1 MTNKSNRCIAS
12 AQSGKP
18 CKVKPLPDSKY
29 CRWHSEKPDVKEKRL
44 ADSAKGGKTK
54 AYGALTSVPSIADV
68 LDVDKLD
75 LETAAGSRALLAGA
89 LRQLA
94 RLPLDVRVAN
104 AIGQVC
110 TAQRGVIEVADFE
123 ARLAALEAARPPGLR
138 RA

>member
-1 MTNKSNRCIAS
+1 MTNKIIRCLAS
-12 AQSGKP
+12 TQSGQL
-18 CKVKPLPDSKY
+18 CKVKPLPGSKY
-29 CRWHSEKPDVKEKRL
+29 CRWHSEKPEAKAKRQ
-44 ADSAKGGKTK
+44 ADSAKGGLSK
-54 AYGALTSVPSIADV
+54 AYGALTSVPSISEV
-68 LDVDKLD
+68 LDVDALD

-110 TAQRGVIEVADFE
+110 TAQRGVIEASDFE
-123 ARLAALEAARPPGLR
+123 ARLASLEAQSPGLR